1 MEHDL
6 PEAASPMTIEPAAAH
21 RQERQNLLLKC
32 LAVASI
38 LVMLV
43 LLVITYRNLVGYVRQ
58 NQEILHSHAVL
69 RDLEEVLSIV
79 KDAETG
85 TRGYM
90 LSNDSAYLEPYRTA
104 TTTLAPQLAELAVM
118 LAPDTG
124 VGSELALL
132 RSRIALRMQYLDE
145 RVHDQRLGL
154 VPLGRPD
161 SIMFRLGKRSMDQL
175 RIVHRSLVDRHV
187 KMLLEQEAKGR
198 NLVWMGP
205 GMVAVYA
212 GASVLCIGVLLWWMF
227 RALVRAQRAEHAAL
241 RTAAELDQEARTREL
256 AERSLKRVLDSSQS
270 GIMAFRSIRD
280 QQGSIVDF
288 ECTRMNEAAEAIVHK
303 KAEEMLHQSILL
315 AHPANRDSPL
325 FAKYVQLVEY
335 GEPLRTESEYTRE
348 GQTSTLSISAVR
360 LLDGMVVTFMDIT
373 EAKRQA
379 ALVAEGERLSVTGRF
394 ARMVGHEV
402 RNPLTNIQLAL
413 DQLESEGTPLP
424 EQQVYLDILRR
435 NSQRIGQLI
444 TEMLHTSRPLEMK
457 MARGSLNE
465 VLADAYARVKD
476 RCELRKVKAALL
488 LDPSLG
494 TVQIDR
500 STLTVAFTNLLVNAV
515 EAMDEGNGQLEIRS
529 DKVKD
534 RIQVTIR
541 DNGKGMSADDRERI
555 FQPFFSGRKGGM
567 GLGLTEARNIF
578 NAHGALLSVE
588 SELAQGT
595 TFKLL
600 FPA

>member
-1 MEHDL
+1 MKID
-6 PEAASPMTIEPAAAH
+6 PASIR
-21 RQERQNLLLKC
+21 RQERHNLLLKS
-32 LAVASI
+32 LAVVSV

-58 NQEILHSHAVL
+58 NQEILRSHRVL

-90 LSNDSAYLEPYRTA
+90 LSNDSAYLGPYKTA
-104 TTTLAPQLAELAVM
+104 TATLAPHLAELSVM

-124 VGSELALL
+124 PGSDLASL
-132 RSRIALRMQYLDE
+132 RSRISLRMQYLE
-145 RVHDQRLGL
+145 QRVRDQRLGT

-161 SIMFRLGKRSMDQL
+161 SILFRLGKQSMDQL
-175 RIVHRSLVDRHV
+175 RIAHQSLVDRHSARL
-187 KMLLEQEAKGR
+187 MEQEAKGR
-198 NLVWMGP
+198 DLVWTGP
-205 GMVAVYA
+205 GMVAIYA
-212 GASVLCIGVLLWWMF
+212 GLSVLCIGVLLWWMF
-227 RALVRAQRAEHAAL
+227 RALVRAQRAEREALHA
-241 RTAAELDQEARTREL
+241 AAELDQEARTREL

-280 QQGSIVDF
+280 EQGRIIDF

-303 KAEEMLHQSILL
+303 KAEEMLHQSILMV
-315 AHPANRDSPL
+315 HPENRRSPL
-325 FAKYVQLVEY
+325 FARYIQLVES
-335 GEPLRTESEYTRE
+335 GEPLKTESEYTRD

-360 LLDGMVVTFMDIT
+360 LLDGMVITFTDIT

-379 ALVAEGERLSVTGRF
+379 TLVAEGERLSVTGRF

-413 DQLESEGTPLP
+413 DQMEAEGTQP
-424 EQQVYLDILRR
+424 EQRIYLDILRR
-435 NSQRIGQLI
+435 NSHRIGQLI
-444 TEMLHTSRPLEMK
+444 TEMLHTSRPLEMN
-457 MARGSLNE
+457 MAQGYLNE

-476 RCELRKVKAALL
+476 RCELRKVKAVLR

-494 TVQIDR
+494 TARIDA

-515 EAMDEGNGQLEIRS
+515 EAMEESSGQLEIRS
-529 DKVKD
+529 ERVKD
-534 RIQVTIR
+534 RIQVTVR
-541 DNGKGMSADDRERI
+541 DNGKGMSAEDRERI

-578 NAHGALLSVE
+578 NAHGVLLSVE
-588 SELAQGT
+588 SELGKGT

-600 FPA
+600 FQA